1 MLRRTVLYLFRDTA
15 TVEERARLLWA
26 LSYAGLEC
34 PAVAAA
40 DYGDDIAGGSQRLLD
55 VPPWER
61 TPRFHA
67 RAEGPPSNYDAAL
80 HLDFAD
86 EEALAAYEAHPAA
99 QEVGSYAASVTVPNV
114 TARLDWRY
122 DGAPRIRRGGYRH
135 VALHVWR
142 EGADRAAALEAA
154 RALGAVGESATGA
167 AVGFDWILDVELA
180 DEEAARSFLA
190 SEALRGGG
198 SGDRGGHEARVDG
211 ACDPPRAGQ
220 LTCSGRR

>member
-15 TVEERARLLWA
+15 TAAERAQLLWA

-34 PAVAAA
+34 PAVAHG
-40 DYGDDIAGGSQRLLD
+40 DYGDDIAGGSQRLVD

-80 HLDFAD
+80 HLDFED
-86 EEALAAYEAHPAA
+86 EAALAAFEAHPAA
-99 QEVGSYAASVTVPNV
+99 QEVEDYAASVTVPDV

-122 DGAPRIRRGGYRH
+122 EGAPRIRRGGYRH

-142 EGADRAAALEAA
+142 EGADRAPALKAA
-154 RALGAVGESATGA
+154 RTLGAVGESAAGDA
-167 AVGFDWILDVELA
+167 AGFDWILDVELA
-180 DEEAARSFLA
+180 DEDAARSFLA
-190 SEALRGGG
+190 SRAYAAAAATIAAATK
-198 SGDRGGHEARVDG
+198 HEWTARVTHLARG
-211 ACDPPRAGQ
+211 
-220 LTCSGRR
+220 S